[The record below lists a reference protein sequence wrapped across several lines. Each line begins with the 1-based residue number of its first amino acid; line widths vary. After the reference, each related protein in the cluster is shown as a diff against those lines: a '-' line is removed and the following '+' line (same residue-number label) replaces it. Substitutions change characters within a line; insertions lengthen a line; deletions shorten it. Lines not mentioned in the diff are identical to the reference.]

1 MALDPQLKSQLM
13 QVVTVQFTTG
23 TVSIAGELTV
33 GTATGMFARYEAAIR
48 TFNRTD
54 GVVERTNSILIFDA
68 STGFT
73 PNFGTRFLL
82 PGQDGPHARQA
93 KFIQAAVDERGRL
106 DHFEVWL

>member
-48 TFNRTD
+48 TF
-54 GVVERTNSILIFDA
+54 ERTNSILIFDA